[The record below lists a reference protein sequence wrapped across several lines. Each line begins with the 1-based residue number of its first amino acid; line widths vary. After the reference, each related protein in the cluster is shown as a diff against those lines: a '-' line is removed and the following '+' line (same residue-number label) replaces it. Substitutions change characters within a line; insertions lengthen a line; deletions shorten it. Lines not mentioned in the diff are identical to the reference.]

1 MKVTFAGRTKINGLL
16 TLMNV
21 IMSTITPTAIIDE
34 VKNLVSFS
42 ITNPE
47 VGNAKFEDLHRSI
60 IKRYFDARDIKID
73 YKAQTIDLKLPMS
86 NNKYTKITF
95 ECLDLGS
102 FLQSCIKSDEGSLS
116 FYQNLLAHYDIMHA
130 A

>member
-1 MKVTFAGRTKINGLL
+1 
-16 TLMNV
+16 MNT
-21 IMSTITPTAIIDE
+21 STPNSIIDE

-42 ITNPE
+42 INNPE
-47 VGNAKFEDLHRSI
+47 IPNTKFEDLHRSI

-73 YKAQTIDLKLPMS
+73 YKAQSIDLKLPMS
-86 NNKYTKITF
+86 NSKYTNITF
-95 ECLDLGS
+95 ECLDLSG
-102 FLQSCIKSDEGSLS
+102 FLQSCVKSDEESLS

>member
-1 MKVTFAGRTKINGLL
+1 
-16 TLMNV
+16 MNV
-21 IMSTITPTAIIDE
+21 IMSKPPQSAIIDE
-34 VKNLVSFS
+34 VKNLISFS

-47 VGNAKFEDLHRSI
+47 VENAKFEDLHRSI

-86 NNKYTKITF
+86 NSKYTHITF
-95 ECLDLGS
+95 ECLDLSG
-102 FLQSCIKSDEGSLS
+102 FLQSCIRSDEESLY
-116 FYQNLLAHYDIMHA
+116 FYQNLLAHYDIMSA